1 MLQLPE
7 SMDECAYFTNRKI
20 GDGQAKVWV
29 FRQMCPE
36 CGKALMGKPVEK
48 GKVKVRAKEYVCPE
62 CKYTETKDEYEPKL
76 TANVQYTCPSCKYE
90 GEKQVPYKRKNIKG
104 VPTLRIVCDECGY
117 NIDITKKMKEP
128 KKKT

>member
-7 SMDECAYFTNRKI
+7 SMDECAYFTNRRI
-20 GDGQAKVWV
+20 GDGQVKVWV

-104 VPTLRIVCDECGY
+104 VPTLRVVCDECGH